1 MPRQGGIAM
10 NRIKV
15 ICILALF
22 MLSAVAI
29 YAQDATVKEGNS
41 KDIAQLIIGKWEI
54 APNKR
59 AASGD
64 ITFDD
69 KGNYEM
75 NEIFH
80 DGTGVGKKGE
90 YKLNSDV
97 SPVTIDI
104 CLGKCGQPG
113 SEWTTYFGI
122 LRVLSNDKIEIYTSP
137 TSKYP
142 SDFPDDTKGEYTMI
156 LTRTE

>member
-15 ICILALF
+15 FCIFALF

-29 YAQDATVKEGNS
+29 YAQDATVKEN
-41 KDIAQLIIGKWEI
+41 IAQLIIGKWEI

-97 SPVTIDI
+97 SPITIDI
-104 CLGKCGQPG
+104 CLDKCGQPG
-113 SEWTTYFGI
+113 SEWTTCFGI
-122 LRVLSNDKIEIYTSP
+122 LRALPDNKLEIYTSP

-156 LTRTE
+156 LTRME